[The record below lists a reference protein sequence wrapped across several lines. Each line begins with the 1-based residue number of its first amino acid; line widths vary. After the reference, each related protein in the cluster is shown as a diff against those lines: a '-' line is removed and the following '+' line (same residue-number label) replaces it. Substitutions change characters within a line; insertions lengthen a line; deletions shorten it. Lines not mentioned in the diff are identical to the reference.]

1 MIQDY
6 FLLNISNT
14 VSNKFNDMQVS
25 SINDRNPPDFR
36 KPTSMVV
43 TTQLAIATVLGLFA
57 FLSFS
62 MLLKKLP
69 RLYASRK
76 YKNNGSIPL
85 PSWDNNKLFDWIPV
99 LYNITDEQVLEYS
112 GLDAYV
118 FLGFFKMSIK
128 LLSIYIIFS
137 FGIISPIR
145 YHFTGKYDDGNSDDD
160 SDGFYKIYSN
170 TLGRLTKRLI
180 SNVAFTSNSL
190 DTNPENASL
199 YLWMY
204 VLFTYLFTFIA
215 INILMS
221 QTRLVVSTRQN
232 YLGRQNTIT
241 DRTIRLSGIPVEL
254 RDKRALKTRIEQLKI
269 GKVASIT
276 ICREWGRLN
285 KLYHY
290 RNHILRQLELKY
302 AECPPN
308 LRSEHPVFSESYPL
322 DQSNNTIGTTVF
334 SSSSIPITHTYIPSD
349 RQTDNPITV
358 ETLLEQTLNEE
369 NNSGLNGSDTR
380 NTTSNAMDNNAL
392 EEEQDNNIL
401 YSQIQLT
408 NKRPVL
414 KIGLWGIFGEEVDAI
429 NYLEKQL
436 TIIDTEIL
444 QARKQHYSAT
454 PTAFV
459 TMDSV
464 ANAQMAAQA
473 VLDPRVHYFITR
485 LAPAPHDIKWDH
497 VCLSRKDRI
506 IKIYSVSVFIGVCS
520 VFLILPVSYLATL
533 LNLKT
538 ISKFWPSL
546 GHLLEENQWAQNIVT
561 GLLPTYLF
569 TIMNVVIPYF
579 YEYLTEHQGFVS
591 HSEEEISLVSKNFF
605 YIFVNLFLVF
615 TLAGTASNYWGY
627 LSDTTK
633 IAYQLATSVKEF
645 SLFYVDLIILQG
657 IGMFPF
663 KLLLAGS
670 LIGFPLVK
678 IQAKTP
684 RQRKEIYNP
693 PIFNFGL
700 QLPQPILIL
709 IITLIYSVMSTKIV
723 ASSLAYFVI
732 GYYVYKYQLIYATDH
747 LPHSTGKVWPLIFRR
762 IIMGLLLSQLTMAGT
777 LAGFEGGWVL
787 SSWLSPLPFITLS
800 FLWDFETNY
809 LPLSQYIALSSI
821 REHERDNSLV
831 STQFEEESYEYPYL
845 VEELEKPMV
854 E

>member
-1 MIQDY
+1 MSFAGIRNIV
-6 FLLNISNT
+6 LSTLNGTSNPNAKVYIGT
-14 VSNKFNDMQVS
+14 FDKDGS
-25 SINDRNPPDFR
+25 PDFR
-36 KPTSMVV
+36 KPTAMVV
-43 TTQLAIATVLGLFA
+43 TTQLVIATFLGLFA

-69 RLYASRK
+69 KLYASRK
-76 YKNNGSIPL
+76 YKDDGNLRL
-85 PSWDNNKLFDWIPV
+85 PSWDSNKLFDWVKV
-99 LYNITDEQVLEYS
+99 LYKIDDDQVLEYA

-118 FLGFFKMSIK
+118 FLGFFKMGIK

-137 FGIISPIR
+137 FGIISPVR
-145 YHFTGKYDDGNSDDD
+145 YHFTGQYDDGSD
-160 SDGFYKIYSN
+160 DGFYHAYSRTVAN
-170 TLGRLTKRLI
+170 LSKRL
-180 SNVAFTSNSL
+180 VTSSR
-190 DTNPENASL
+190 DDPTDGIPENATV
-199 YLWMY
+199 YLWLY
-204 VLFTYLFTFIA
+204 VIFTYLFTFIA
-215 INILMS
+215 IHVLIT
-221 QTRLVVSTRQN
+221 QTKLVVSTRQS

-254 RDKRALKTRIEQLKI
+254 RDKQALKVRMEQLKI
-269 GKVASIT
+269 GKVSSIT
-276 ICREWGRLN
+276 ICREWNRLN
-285 KLYHY
+285 RLYHY
-290 RNHILRQLELKY
+290 RNRILRQLELKY
-302 AECPPN
+302 AECPPR
-308 LRSEHPVFSESYPL
+308 LRSESIFSERYPM
-322 DQSNNTIGTTVF
+322 DRN
-334 SSSSIPITHTYIPSD
+334 SIPEEDNTSTNRASSTTQTYTPSD
-349 RQTDNPITV
+349 AQTDNPITV
-358 ETLLEQTLNEE
+358 ETLLQQTAQNENFTPSE
-369 NNSGLNGSDTR
+369 
-380 NTTSNAMDNNAL
+380 AAI
-392 EEEQDNNIL
+392 EEDNIL
-401 YSQIQLT
+401 YSQIQLKDT
-408 NKRPVL
+408 RPKM
-414 KIGLWGIFGEEVDAI
+414 KIGLWGVFGEEVDAI
-429 NYLEKQL
+429 EYLEKEL
-436 TIIDTEIL
+436 KATDTEIL
-444 QARKQHYSAT
+444 QARKHHYSAT

-497 VCLSRKDRI
+497 VCLSRKDRLT
-506 IKIYSVSVFIGVCS
+506 KIYSVTVFIGMCS

-546 GHLLEENQWAQNIVT
+546 GRLLEENQWAQNIVT

-569 TIMNVVIPYF
+569 TLMNVVIPYF
-579 YEYLTEHQGFVS
+579 YEYLTGYQGFVS

-684 RQRKEIYNP
+684 RQRNEMYNP

-747 LPHSTGKVWPLIFRR
+747 LPHSTGKVWPLIYRR
-762 IIMGLLLSQLTMAGT
+762 IILGLLLSQLTMAGT
-777 LAGFEGGWVL
+777 LAGFEGGWVM
-787 SSWLSPLPFITLS
+787 SSWLLPLPLITLS
-800 FLWDFETNY
+800 FLWDFQVNY

-821 REHERDNSLV
+821 REHERDNSLI
-831 STQFEEESYEYPYL
+831 STPFDIESYKYPYL
-845 VEELEKPMV
+845 VDDLEKPMI